1 MDEMKQVSGI
11 QEQTSYFFKDLTMEV
26 EFVHGGSD
34 YPKIIGINRG
44 NTIWTLYPST
54 YLFWEWM
61 QNP

>member
-26 EFVHGGSD
+26 DSSMVAPIIQD
-34 YPKIIGINRG
+34 YWNQQGKHNLDTLSFNVSFFG
-44 NTIWTLYPST
+44 NGC
-54 YLFWEWM
+54 